1 MFDKDTI
8 FAEFNHAKQKDLKMS
23 KKKSPYETVFTNRI
37 ELLKSHI
44 EAKKSHPKYYRG
56 CSINFE
62 NLLLAYQSP
71 VPVDHFYKV
80 GFSMTYAEYLSHKN
94 AEDDDKKDKT
104 YSNERTNVKEVTF
117 N

>member
-1 MFDKDTI
+1 MFDKQTI
-8 FAEFNHAKQKDLKMS
+8 FEEFKIAKQKDIAKS
-23 KKKSPYETVFTNRI
+23 KTKSPYETVFTNRI

-44 EAKKSHPKYYRG
+44 EAKKSHPKYYRN
-56 CSINFE
+56 CDINFE

-80 GFSMTYAEYLSHKN
+80 GFDMTYAEYLSQKN
-94 AEDDDKKDKT
+94 AEDKEVKDET
-104 YSNERTNVKEVTF
+104 YNNERTNVKEVTF